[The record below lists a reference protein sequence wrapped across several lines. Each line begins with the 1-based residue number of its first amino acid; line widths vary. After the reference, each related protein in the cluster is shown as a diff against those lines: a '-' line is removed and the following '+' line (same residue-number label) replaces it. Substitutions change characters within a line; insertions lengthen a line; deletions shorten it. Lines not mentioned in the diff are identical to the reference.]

1 MTIQEFD
8 NQKWTKGMK
17 CFYMNKEYTIFGV
30 DFESRN
36 ICISRD
42 GETLFKWFN
51 YVYITLI
58 NK

>member
-30 DFESRN
+30 DFEFSE
-36 ICISRD
+36 ISLIID
-42 GETLFKWFN
+42 TYPEWISCKL
-51 YVYITLI
+51 ITLI